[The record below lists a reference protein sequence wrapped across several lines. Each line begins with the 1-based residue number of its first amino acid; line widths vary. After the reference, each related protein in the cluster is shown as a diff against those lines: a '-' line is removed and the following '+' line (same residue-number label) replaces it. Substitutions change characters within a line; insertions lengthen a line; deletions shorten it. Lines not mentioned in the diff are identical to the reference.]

1 MKLEVT
7 VKPGSKIEGLV
18 DRDGRLTALV
28 KAPAR
33 QGKANEALV
42 KLLARH
48 FSVPPR
54 TVRILSGF
62 RGKSKLVEI
71 ADSSR

>member
-1 MKLEVT
+1 MKLKVT
-7 VKPGSKIEGLV
+7 VKPGSKTEELA

-48 FSVPPR
+48 FSVPPGS
-54 TVRILSGF
+54 VRILSGF

-71 ADSSR
+71 GDPTR